1 MLPGLCSRH
10 NCRHSAPVIRPLHH
24 SKSLLIAVGRG
35 TRELLAGIGACG
47 LLGRQV
53 AAAFVRDRQRWEVMV
68 EQLYSI
74 GYLSLPIV
82 LVTGISMGLVMAVQA
97 YATLVKFNAEVMSG
111 PMVMYSLVTQI
122 GPSMTAL
129 LVAGRA
135 GSNIAAELGTMQVTE
150 QIDALRVMGTD
161 PISYLVMPRVFALTV
176 LMPVLGALAACCGVF
191 AGGFLLVTL
200 WGVDAGA
207 YWYQTSRFVATWD
220 VIMGIAKGPL
230 LGFAIGLIACRQ
242 GLLTRGGASGVG
254 EACTRAVVQG
264 CMMVLVMN
272 FVLTLLSNKLWY
284 LLFA

>member
-1 MLPGLCSRH
+1 
-10 NCRHSAPVIRPLHH
+10 VIRPLHQT
-24 SKSLLIAVGRG
+24 KGLLIAIGRACV
-35 TRELLAGIGACG
+35 ELLHGIGACA

-53 AAAFVRDRQRWEVMV
+53 VAACFNDRQRWEVMV
-68 EQLYSI
+68 GQLYSI

-82 LVTGISMGLVMAVQA
+82 IVTGISMGLVMAVQA
-97 YATLVKFNAEVMSG
+97 HATLVKFNAEVMSG

-135 GSNIAAELGTMQVTE
+135 GSNIAAEIGTMKVTE

-161 PISYLVMPRVFALTV
+161 PVSYLVMPRVVALTI
-176 LMPVLGALAACCGVF
+176 LMPVLGALAGCVGTI
-191 AGGFLLVTL
+191 AGGFLLVNL
-200 WGVDAGA
+200 WGVDGGA
-207 YWYQTSRFVATWD
+207 YWYQTQRFVGTWD
-220 VIMGIAKGPL
+220 VVTGILKCPP
-230 LGFAIGLIACRQ
+230 LGFLMGLIACRQ

-272 FVLTLLSNKLWY
+272 FVLTLLCNKLY
-284 LLFA
+284 QLLYVS